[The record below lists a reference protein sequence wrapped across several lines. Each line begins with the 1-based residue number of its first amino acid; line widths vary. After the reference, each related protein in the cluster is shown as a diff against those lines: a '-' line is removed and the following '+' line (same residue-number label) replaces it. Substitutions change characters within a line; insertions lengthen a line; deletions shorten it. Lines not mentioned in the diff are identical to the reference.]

1 LTGFQWNH
9 PISWAAWAMG
19 LAQIPFII
27 NFFWSIKHGEKV
39 NDNPWE
45 ATTLEWTAPSPP
57 PHGNF
62 VHTPVAYRGP
72 YEYSLPGR
80 ERDFTMQNEPVEPA
94 ERTRRKPPVE
104 PVLA

>member
-1 LTGFQWNH
+1 M
-9 PISWAAWAMG
+9 A

-27 NFFWSIKHGEKV
+27 NFFWSIKHGKKV

-62 VHTPVAYRGP
+62 TKPLTVYRGP
-72 YEYSLPGR
+72 YDYSVRGAKP
-80 ERDFTMQNEPVEPA
+80 DFCSQNEPVVA
-94 ERTRRKPPVE
+94 
-104 PVLA
+104 LA